1 MIAKFHFF
9 SHVAGFFK
17 IYLMSFQTDSPM
29 VPFMPGEIEKVFRKL
44 CRWQE
49 HSKRVYEDKYWS
61 ATTDHLRDTYV
72 KSDIKKSFLKECFN
86 MVVNILIGLQERSPL
101 K

>member
-1 MIAKFHFF
+1 MIAKFQFF
-9 SHVAGFFK
+9 SYVAGFFK
-17 IYLMSFQTDSPM
+17 SYLMSFQTDSPM
-29 VPFMPGEIEKVFRKL
+29 VPFVPVEIEKVFWKL

-61 ATTDHLRDTYV
+61 ATTDHLRDRYI
-72 KSDIKKSFLKECFN
+72 KSHIMKSFLKECFY
-86 MVVNILIGLQERSPL
+86 MAVNILIGLQERSPL